1 MKALDRA
8 LYDHD
13 VDAVRRWSREAL
25 ESGEAGAVD
34 EALAVLARHA
44 RDYPDQP
51 LAVETFLETLDATG
65 VVRRYASGALLDQG
79 AVDDVSQ
86 EALISIAGSLS
97 SYTGQSK
104 VTTWVHSIVRRRVV
118 DHLRRQRS
126 TAPLTEDLGPAA
138 RMSSMIATRATVQ
151 QALDALPDLYREPV
165 VLRDLE
171 GLSYNEIAEQ
181 LDRPVGTVKAQ
192 INRGRALVA
201 AGLRGD
207 GADGVS
213 A

>member
-1 MKALDRA
+1 MKALERA
-8 LYDHD
+8 LVKND
-13 VDAVRRWSREAL
+13 VDAARRLSREAVD
-25 ESGEAGAVD
+25 AGAAD
-34 EALAVLARHA
+34 DALALLARHA
-44 RDYPDQP
+44 RDRPADP
-51 LAVETFLETLDATG
+51 LAAETFLETLDATG
-65 VVRRYASGALLDQG
+65 VVRRFAGGALLDQS

-86 EALISIAGSLS
+86 EALISIAASLG

-126 TAPLTEDLGPAA
+126 TAPLTEELSPAA
-138 RMSSMIATRATVQ
+138 RMSSVIATRVTVQ

-165 VLRDLE
+165 VLRDLQ
-171 GLSYNEIAEQ
+171 GHSYTEIAER

-207 GADGVS
+207 DDGAG

>member
-1 MKALDRA
+1 MEALERA
-8 LYDHD
+8 LEKND
-13 VDAVRRWSREAL
+13 VDAARRLSREAVD
-25 ESGEAGAVD
+25 AGVVD
-34 EALAVLARHA
+34 DALAVLARHA
-44 RDYPDQP
+44 RDCPEDP
-51 LAVETFLETLDATG
+51 LAAETFLETLDATG
-65 VVRRYASGALLDQG
+65 VVRRFAGGALLDQS

-86 EALISIAGSLS
+86 EALISIAASLG

-126 TAPLTEDLGPAA
+126 TAPLTEELSPAA
-138 RMSSMIATRATVQ
+138 RMSSVIATRATVQ

-165 VLRDLE
+165 VLRDLQ
-171 GLSYNEIAEQ
+171 GHSYTEIAER

-207 GADGVS
+207 DDGAG

>member
-1 MKALDRA
+1 MKALERA
-8 LYDHD
+8 LEKND
-13 VDAVRRWSREAL
+13 VDAARRLSREAVD
-25 ESGEAGAVD
+25 AGVVD
-34 EALAVLARHA
+34 DALAVLARHA
-44 RDYPDQP
+44 RDCPEDP
-51 LAVETFLETLDATG
+51 LAAETFLETLDATG
-65 VVRRYASGALLDQG
+65 VVRRFAGGALLDQS

-86 EALISIAGSLS
+86 EALISIAASLG

-126 TAPLTEDLGPAA
+126 TAPLTEELSPAA
-138 RMSSMIATRATVQ
+138 RMSSVIATRATVQ
-151 QALDALPDLYREPV
+151 QALDALPELYREPV
-165 VLRDLE
+165 VLRDLQ
-171 GLSYNEIAEQ
+171 GHSYTEIAER

-207 GADGVS
+207 DDGAG

>member
-1 MKALDRA
+1 MKALERA
-8 LYDHD
+8 LEKND
-13 VDAVRRWSREAL
+13 VDAARRLSREAVD
-25 ESGEAGAVD
+25 AGVVD
-34 EALAVLARHA
+34 DALAVLARHA
-44 RDYPDQP
+44 RDCPEDP
-51 LAVETFLETLDATG
+51 LAAETFLETLDATG
-65 VVRRYASGALLDQG
+65 VVRRFAGGALLDQS

-86 EALISIAGSLS
+86 EALISIAASLG

-126 TAPLTEDLGPAA
+126 TAPLTEELSPAA
-138 RMSSMIATRATVQ
+138 RMSSVIATRATVQ

-165 VLRDLE
+165 VLRDLQ
-171 GLSYNEIAEQ
+171 GHSYTEIAER
-181 LDRPVGTVKAQ
+181 LNRPVGTVKAQ

-207 GADGVS
+207 DDGAG